1 MILGQLNTDVILNTN
16 GTGDLDIRTGSWP
29 TSANI
34 KLNDGVNGD
43 VVVDTLYGP
52 NGSVEFAR
60 WLYVGVTGNVSY
72 RKWDGTDQTL
82 IGLAAGVWH
91 PVFSIMV
98 NSAATTAT
106 SLVWGS

>member
-1 MILGQLNTDVILNTN
+1 MAVQLVNIPALDPNAY
-16 GTGDLDIRTGSWP
+16 TGPTRVMSGVART
-29 TSANI
+29 
-34 KLNDGVNGD
+34 GD

-91 PVFSIMV
+91 PVFSIRV
-98 NSAATTAT
+98 NSALTTAT
-106 SLVWGS
+106 NMVWGS

>member
-1 MILGQLNTDVILNTN
+1 MAVQLVTVPALDPNAYTGPTRVMS
-16 GTGDLDIRTGSWP
+16 GVARTGDVTLDTM
-29 TSANI
+29 
-34 KLNDGVNGD
+34 
-43 VVVDTLYGP
+43 YGA

-82 IGLAAGVWH
+82 VGLAAGVWH
-91 PVFSIMV
+91 PIYSIRV
-98 NSAATTAT
+98 NTAGTTAT